1 MPGHGLE
8 TWFKRENVLQVPNH
22 LQINY
27 YNLTG
32 F

>member
-1 MPGHGLE
+1 MSDHGLE
-8 TWFKRENVLQVPNH
+8 TWFKRENVLQIPNN

-27 YNLTG
+27 YNLTV